1 MQYLPISAVP
11 HPQKDPKSHPPSLYL
26 KSRAPTAVPPP
37 PFPPA
42 LTSALTSPPPH
53 SLCLKYQHPI
63 TLVFPSAN
71 MFKAR
76 VSVSPLCI
84 LSRNPA
90 SVAPHWTITTAHPPV
105 SALGTSALHPT
116 AGAEMQVLCIHPST
130 PSTQQMR
137 LDEQKGCQRQTTVM
151 ATFSIQASLHLDLFS
166 FNIP

>member
-90 SVAPHWTITTAHPPV
+90 SAAPHWTITTAHPPV
-105 SALGTSALHPT
+105 SALGLQHFTQPLVQKCKCSASTLPPHP
-116 AGAEMQVLCIHPST
+116 PSRCAWMNKKAVSARR
-130 PSTQQMR
+130 P
-137 LDEQKGCQRQTTVM
+137 
-151 ATFSIQASLHLDLFS
+151 
-166 FNIP
+166 